1 MTQDSVPPLSEPSST
16 PSPRAQISELVS
28 DVRQLAESE
37 WQYAKARL
45 SYSGGVVR
53 KAGVYALLAILA
65 VSTAAIALVLGIL
78 LIITAY
84 WGPWIATASVVSTL
98 IAIAIICALL
108 ARKTAKNLSFAK
120 DESDD

>member
-1 MTQDSVPPLSEPSST
+1 MTQDNVPPLSEPSTT

-28 DVRQLAESE
+28 DVRLLAESE

>member
-1 MTQDSVPPLSEPSST
+1 MTQDSVPPLSEPSTT

-65 VSTAAIALVLGIL
+65 VSTAAIALILGIL

>member
-1 MTQDSVPPLSEPSST
+1 MTQDSVPPLSEPSTT

-28 DVRQLAESE
+28 DVRLLAESE

-65 VSTAAIALVLGIL
+65 VSTAAIALILGIL